1 MIETRSKR
9 LRPILAKFQG
19 RKRKLVETLL
29 YNAESDS
36 WDKTRLAKEIGV
48 TRTTLYAYMADPELM
63 DALKLCA
70 TILYGVEIPHTVRNI
85 LTLANSGDIKANE
98 LLIKMSGMIQSG
110 PSQVVNVGVSNE
122 SVDTTTP
129 FDNPTEALAVIDMEL
144 ERLNKQRA
152 DIAARVGNRLPG
164 IQDKIGN
171 DEPK

>member
-1 MIETRSKR
+1 
-9 LRPILAKFQG
+9 
-19 RKRKLVETLL
+19 
-29 YNAESDS
+29 
-36 WDKTRLAKEIGV
+36 
-48 TRTTLYAYMADPELM
+48 MADPELM